1 MTDINSLSQLMGQF
15 DQFGNVIQNSTNN
28 LITREDVEAR
38 INEEKQKSIKKWT
51 ELSTSIVANTK
62 AMTTQEGAFNQLGN
76 IAANL
81 TKSFTSLFQ
90 GLPIVGGAIKG
101 LGEGAAEGI
110 KAINDVVGQSIA
122 IFGKI
127 SGSGIVASYQ
137 NMIDLSKD
145 TGLYFAELSDVLGK
159 NSESLAMFG
168 KTATDGSAKMAKI
181 LNANEKFALDF
192 QKMGIGFEEFSEMQA
207 SYISQQIRTGGIRN
221 KTEKELTEGA
231 RRYADELDTLSKLTG
246 KQRSEIQ
253 KEQERLMND
262 ARYRAKMREL
272 ERVDPA
278 AAERMKN
285 LISVMQGKLAEATK
299 DAFASGGNIV
309 NKSTAQA
316 AIAFAQG
323 GTDFA
328 ATIKDVI
335 TGAKSAEDGFT
346 ALANAAPA
354 YLDATEEIT
363 GIISSDS
370 DLTANFTDMA
380 NLAGHAG
387 KSFTEIRE
395 EIEKNK
401 KTQRE
406 QYDAHAEAI
415 LQSRKFSHSLVLS
428 IASISVFS
436 KAIAGTLGALERMK
450 ILADNLA
457 AGKKDPETVKIAQEG
472 KSYLTSAGRYGG
484 AAAFGVAGA
493 SAGLKAMPIVAATGI
508 GAPIAPFLPFIG
520 AGIGLV
526 GGYFLGD
533 KAAHNIGEMS
543 GINEAANP
551 NRAANPNLGV
561 DVNKLFNFAN
571 GTSREDFD
579 KLDGNLKTRLIAA
592 AQQYQKETITGKL
605 TINSAFRS
613 QKEQDAMYKET
624 ERLGTPGINKHGYP
638 VGKISK
644 HTSGLA
650 VDVEEAKT
658 NPGLFADYGLHR
670 RISRDPVHLEMRNGG
685 IVAPTSGGSIVNIAE
700 AGQAE
705 AVVPLPDGKSIPV
718 AFNSNTDQ
726 SGLMKLFQNMNDKF
740 DTMIDLL
747 ESSNS
752 TQRNIA
758 QNTA

>member
-28 LITREDVEAR
+28 LITREEVEAR
-38 INEEKQKSIKKWT
+38 INEEKKKSIKKWT
-51 ELSTSIVANTK
+51 ELSTSIVATTK

-81 TKSFTSLFQ
+81 TKSFTSLFS

-127 SGSGIVASYQ
+127 SGSGIVASFE
-137 NMIDLSKD
+137 NMRQLSKD
-145 TGLYFAELSDVLGK
+145 TGLYFAELSEVLGK

-168 KTATDGSAKMAKI
+168 KSATDGSAKMAKI

-192 QKMGIGFEEFSEMQA
+192 QKMGIGFAEFSEMQA

-285 LISVMQGKLAEATK
+285 LISVMPGKLADAAK

-316 AIAFAQG
+316 AIAFSQG

-328 ATIKDVI
+328 ATIKDVL
-335 TGAKSAEDGFT
+335 TGAKSAEDGMTEF
-346 ALANAAPA
+346 ASASAR
-354 YLDATEEIT
+354 YLDATEQIT
-363 GIISSDS
+363 GIIGPDS
-370 DLTANFTDMA
+370 DLTANWVDHA

-387 KSFTEIRE
+387 KSMTALRE

-406 QYDAHAEAI
+406 QDDAHAKAI
-415 LQSRKFSHSLVLS
+415 IETRKFSQGLVTS
-428 IASISVFS
+428 IAGVTVFS
-436 KAIAGTLGALERMK
+436 YALGETYGSLNKFKTLVDSIAE
-450 ILADNLA
+450 
-457 AGKKDPETVKIAQEG
+457 GKKNPETVKIAQDVKKG
-472 KSYLTSAGRYGG
+472 VDTGSRY
-484 AAAFGVAGA
+484 AAAVGGGYLGMK
-493 SAGLKAMPIVAATGI
+493 AGLPYALAMAGTPAAPFAPLVPLATGAV
-508 GAPIAPFLPFIG
+508 GMGLGWFGGGWA
-520 AGIGLV
+520 AGKISDKTGLS
-526 GGYFLGD
+526 
-533 KAAHNIGEMS
+533 EQ
-543 GINEAANP
+543 
-551 NRAANPNLGV
+551 ANPNLEV
-561 DVNKLFNFAN
+561 DINKLFNFAD

-579 KLDGNLKTRLIAA
+579 KLNDGLKARLIAA

-613 QKEQDAMYKET
+613 QKRQDELYQET
-624 ERLGTPGINKHGYP
+624 VERGTPGINIYGYP
-638 VGKISK
+638 VGKFSK

-650 VDVEEAKT
+650 VDVQEAKT
-658 NPGLFADYGLHR
+658 NPELFTAHGLHR
-670 RISRDPVHLEMRNGG
+670 KIPGDLVHLEMRNGG

-726 SGLMKLFQNMNDKF
+726 SGLMKVFQDMSNKF

-758 QNTA
+758 QNLA